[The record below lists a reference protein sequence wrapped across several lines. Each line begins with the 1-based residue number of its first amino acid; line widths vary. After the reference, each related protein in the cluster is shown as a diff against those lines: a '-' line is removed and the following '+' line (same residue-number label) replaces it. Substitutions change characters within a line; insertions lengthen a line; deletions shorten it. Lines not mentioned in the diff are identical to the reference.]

1 MVMIEAM
8 ALGCPVISFPR
19 GAAPELILH
28 GKTGFLAQNCDEMVH
43 LTAHLNE
50 IDREDMRLYV
60 RRKFSVQAM
69 SENYSGVYQ
78 KVILMSKE
86 GLL

>member
-1 MVMIEAM
+1 MVIIEAM

-28 GKTGFLAQNCDEMVH
+28 KKTGFLAQNNDEMVE
-43 LTAHLNE
+43 LIGHLNE

-60 RRKFSVQAM
+60 RSKFSAQIM
-69 SENYSGVYQ
+69 SQNYISIYQ

-86 GLL
+86 GL